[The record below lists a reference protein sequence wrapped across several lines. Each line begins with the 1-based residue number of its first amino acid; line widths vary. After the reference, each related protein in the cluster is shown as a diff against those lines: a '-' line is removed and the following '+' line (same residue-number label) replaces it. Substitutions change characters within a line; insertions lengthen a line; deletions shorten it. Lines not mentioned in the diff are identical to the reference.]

1 MPEDQSL
8 NGDGGGPGPEAIAA
22 PAPDAPRGALLTA
35 EMAARLLMKS
45 NERIRQLSREGWIP
59 KHGTGA
65 NTRYALVDVVQGY
78 IRFRDDAEKRATKT
92 AAATRI
98 SDARAREI
106 ELRTAIREG
115 HLIDLDEAI
124 EAIEE
129 LMGLLRSELS
139 GLPARC
145 TRDLQVRR
153 TIETARNDILERIAD
168 LAAEKASAM
177 ATRRNSGTTLPPDA
191 TGRVGGAE
199 PDAPANVGG
208 AGAA

>member
-8 NGDGGGPGPEAIAA
+8 SGEAAPDGIAA
-22 PAPDAPRGALLTA
+22 PAPEAPRGALMTA
-35 EMAARLLMKS
+35 EMAGRLLMKS
-45 NERIRQLSREGWIP
+45 SERIRQLAREGWIP
-59 KHGTGA
+59 RHGTGA

-78 IRFRDDAEKRATKT
+78 IRFRDDADRRATKT
-92 AAATRI
+92 ASATRI

-115 HLIDLDEAI
+115 HLIDLDEAV
-124 EAIEE
+124 EAVED
-129 LMGLLRSELS
+129 LVGLLRSELS

-153 TIETARNDILERIAD
+153 TIETARNDILDRIAD
-168 LAAEKASAM
+168 LATQKAIAM
-177 ATRRNSGTTLPPDA
+177 AARRNADEAKPSDA
-191 TGRVGGAE
+191 AGRVGGDE
-199 PDAPANVGG
+199 PDASADIGG

>member
-8 NGDGGGPGPEAIAA
+8 SGEEHGPAPEAMAA
-22 PAPDAPRGALLTA
+22 PAPDAPRGALMTA
-35 EMAARLLMKS
+35 EMAGRLLMKS
-45 NERIRQLSREGWIP
+45 GERIRQLVREGWIP

-78 IRFRDDAEKRATKT
+78 IRFRDDVEKRATKT

-124 EAIEE
+124 EAVEE

-168 LAAEKASAM
+168 LAAEKAAAM
-177 ATRRNSGTTLPPDA
+177 GSRRNSGAALPTDA

-199 PDAPANVGG
+199 PDAPADIGG
-208 AGAA
+208 AGTA

>member
-8 NGDGGGPGPEAIAA
+8 SGEEHGPGPEAIAA

-115 HLIDLDEAI
+115 RLIDLDEAI
-124 EAIEE
+124 EAVED

-145 TRDLQVRR
+145 TRDLQIRR

-168 LAAEKASAM
+168 LAVAKAASLGARRSAG
-177 ATRRNSGTTLPPDA
+177 AAIEADVSGQV
-191 TGRVGGAE
+191 GRAE
-199 PDAPANVGG
+199 PNAPADIGG

>member
-8 NGDGGGPGPEAIAA
+8 SGEGGPEAIAA

-45 NERIRQLSREGWIP
+45 SERIRQLSREGWIP

-115 HLIDLDEAI
+115 RLIDLDEAL
-124 EAIEE
+124 EAVEDLI
-129 LMGLLRSELS
+129 GLLRSELS

-145 TRDLQVRR
+145 TRDLQLRR
-153 TIETARNDILERIAD
+153 TIETARNDILDRIAD
-168 LAAEKASAM
+168 LATQKAAAM
-177 ATRRNSGTTLPPDA
+177 GARRGNGAAIEADA
-191 TGRVGGAE
+191 AGRVGGGE
-199 PDAPANVGG
+199 PDASADIGG

>member
-1 MPEDQSL
+1 MMPEDQSL
-8 NGDGGGPGPEAIAA
+8 SGEGGPEAIAA

-45 NERIRQLSREGWIP
+45 SERIRQLSREGWIP

-115 HLIDLDEAI
+115 RLIDLDEAL
-124 EAIEE
+124 EAVEDLI
-129 LMGLLRSELS
+129 GLLRSELS

-145 TRDLQVRR
+145 TRDLQLRR
-153 TIETARNDILERIAD
+153 TIETARNDILDRIAD
-168 LAAEKASAM
+168 LATQKAAAM
-177 ATRRNSGTTLPPDA
+177 GARRGNGAAIEADA
-191 TGRVGGAE
+191 AGRVGGGE
-199 PDAPANVGG
+199 PDASADIGG

>member
-1 MPEDQSL
+1 MMPEDQSL
-8 NGDGGGPGPEAIAA
+8 SGEGAAPAPEMAA
-22 PAPDAPRGALLTA
+22 PAPDAPRGSLMTA

-45 NERIRQLSREGWIP
+45 AERIRQLSREGWIP

-78 IRFRDDAEKRATKT
+78 IRFRDDVEKRQTKT

-115 HLIDLDEAI
+115 RLIDLDEAL
-124 EAIEE
+124 EAVED
-129 LMGLLRSELS
+129 LVGLLRSELS

-145 TRDLQVRR
+145 TRDLQLRR
-153 TIETARNDILERIAD
+153 TIETARNDILDRIAD
-168 LAAEKASAM
+168 LATQKAAAM
-177 ATRRNSGTTLPPDA
+177 GARRDHGAAIEADA
-191 TGRVGGAE
+191 TGRMGGGE
-199 PDAPANVGG
+199 PHASADIGG

>member
-1 MPEDQSL
+1 MMPEDQSL
-8 NGDGGGPGPEAIAA
+8 SGEGIAA

-45 NERIRQLSREGWIP
+45 SERIRQLSREGWIP

-115 HLIDLDEAI
+115 RLIDLDEAL
-124 EAIEE
+124 EAVEDLI
-129 LMGLLRSELS
+129 GLLRSELS

-145 TRDLQVRR
+145 TRDLQLRR
-153 TIETARNDILERIAD
+153 TIETARNDILDRIAD
-168 LAAEKASAM
+168 LAAQKAAAM
-177 ATRRNSGTTLPPDA
+177 GTRRGNGAAIEADA
-191 TGRVGGAE
+191 TGRVGGVE
-199 PDAPANVGG
+199 PHAPADIGG
-208 AGAA
+208 AGTA